1 MNLPVQSSF
10 LNDLWGK
17 ALTRPW
23 RELTSRPRKEIRS
36 QLVTVGYLLVG
47 GSLDQLESGLKASL
61 RNLQEAI
68 ETLYLGSLII
78 DDIEDDSLKK
88 RNSPALHRQ
97 YGLPVAL
104 NLGNYLYFEA
114 LEKIREANFSLSVK
128 IQLYEAYHHTLL
140 EGHRGQALDLST
152 RIDELDPQSVE
163 EICMKSLQLKS
174 GSLAGLAL
182 KMGAL
187 AYDEQAPLK
196 ELEEI
201 GARFGMALQMLDDIK
216 HLEDLNLQRPSWI
229 WGSLVRFYGV
239 EEFILFKM
247 AVAELPE
254 QSSLTDFLERTDLK
268 KKALDEMRSY
278 HRKTMQ
284 LLRTRFDLHEG
295 HPAYVRVLDI
305 NAKFGLDV

>member
-1 MNLPVQSSF
+1 MDFVFEASF
-10 LNDLWGK
+10 LDDLWGK

-23 RELTSRPRKEIRS
+23 RELTSRSRKEIRS
-36 QLVTVGYLLVG
+36 QLVTVGFLLVG
-47 GSLDQLESGLKASL
+47 GSVDQLESTSRVFLRSL
-61 RNLQEAI
+61 QDAI

-78 DDIEDDSLKK
+78 DDIEDDGVKK
-88 RNSPALHRQ
+88 RSSPCLHRQ

-114 LEKIREANFSLSVK
+114 LEKIREANFSPAVK

-152 RIDELDPQSVE
+152 KIDELDPQNVE
-163 EICMKSLQLKS
+163 EVCMKSLQLKS

-187 AYDEQAPLK
+187 AHDEQVPLT

-216 HLEDLNLQRPSWI
+216 HFEDLNLQRPSWI
-229 WGSLVRFYGV
+229 WASLVRFYSV
-239 EEFILFKM
+239 EDFVLFKM

-254 QSSLTDFLERTDLK
+254 ASSLTDFLERTDLK
-268 KKALDEMRSY
+268 KKALDEMQNY
-278 HRKTMQ
+278 HQKTME

-295 HPAYVRVLDI
+295 HAAYVRVLDI
-305 NAKFGLDV
+305 NAKFGLSL